1 MKPTV
6 IQFNLAKMLLK
17 YHTNLICLT
26 LKIQNSSPGYMSGT
40 KQKYTSK
47 MSCNNIE
54 NSNKIT
60 AARQTCR
67 LVFSAQKTHWRKRRH
82 RITAEALNNSSLT
95 AM

>member
-1 MKPTV
+1 MSDIK
-6 IQFNLAKMLLK
+6 
-17 YHTNLICLT
+17 
-26 LKIQNSSPGYMSGT
+26 NSKLVSRLYVRN
-40 KQKYTSK
+40 KKKYTSK